1 MFKATNIARA
11 DPADA
16 TLIAEMVGELLREI
30 TTTIGEAVFRFDHD
44 ATESRAQDWLT
55 NRSYA
60 VFLARNPEEVQTMGF
75 LSVYESYGLYAGGRF
90 GTIPEVYVRA
100 AYRSRGVGAH
110 LLREVKRYGETRGW
124 TRLEVTTPPLPQFE
138 RTMKFYRSQGFQVSG
153 GRKLK
158 VDLP

>member
-1 MFKATNIARA
+1 MFMASDIARA

-16 TLIAEMVGELLREI
+16 PLIAEMVGELLQEI
-30 TTTIGEAVFRFDHD
+30 MTTIGEAAFRVDHD
-44 ATESRAQDWLT
+44 ATESHAQDWLT

-60 VFLARNPEEVQTMGF
+60 VFLARDPGGAQTMGF
-75 LSVYESYGLYAGGRF
+75 LSVYESFGLYAGGRF

-110 LLREVKRYGETRGW
+110 LLREVKRYGEASGW
-124 TRLEVTTPPLPQFE
+124 TRLEVTAPPLPQFE
-138 RTMKFYRSQGFQVSG
+138 RTMKFYTSQGFQVSG

>member
-1 MFKATNIARA
+1 MFMASDIAQA
-11 DPADA
+11 GPAD
-16 TLIAEMVGELLREI
+16 TPLIAEMVGELLHEI
-30 TTTIGEAVFRFDHD
+30 MTTIGEAVFRFDHD

-60 VFLARNPEEVQTMGF
+60 VFLARNPEGAQLMGF
-75 LSVYESYGLYAGGRF
+75 LAVYESYGLYAGGRF
-90 GTIPEVYVRA
+90 GTIPEFYVRA

-110 LLREVKRYGETRGW
+110 LLSEVKRYGEARGW

-138 RTMKFYRSQGFQVSG
+138 RTMKFYTSQGFQVAG